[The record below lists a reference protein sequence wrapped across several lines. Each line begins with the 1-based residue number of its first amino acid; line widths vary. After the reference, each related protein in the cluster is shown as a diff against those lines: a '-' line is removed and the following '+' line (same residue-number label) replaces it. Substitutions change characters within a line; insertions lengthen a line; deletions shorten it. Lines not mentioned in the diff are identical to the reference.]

1 MKLSLRVET
10 MKGHKIFK
18 AYSDVF
24 MKKKR
29 DEMYKIL
36 LKYSYQKKQQIWKVS

>member
-1 MKLSLRVET
+1 MYRHEIVFRVET

-36 LKYSYQKKQQIWKVS
+36 LKYSYQKKQQI